1 MVGIRRTSGKYPWN
15 ATENEI
21 RMIDAFNIGITKR
34 RILEA
39 FEHGL
44 SVDDVAEQ
52 NDILKKASKEWLELN
67 EEVTQLKE
75 EEK

>member
-1 MVGIRRTSGKYPWN
+1 MVGIRRTSGKYPYKP
-15 ATENEI
+15 TKKE
-21 RMIDAFNIGITKR
+21 MHMVDMFNSKERR

-39 FEHGL
+39 FEYGL
-44 SVDDVAEQ
+44 SVPDIAYQ
-52 NDILKKASKEWLELN
+52 NDILKKASEDWLKLN

>member
-1 MVGIRRTSGKYPWN
+1 MVGIRRTSGKYPYRP
-15 ATENEI
+15 TEKEI
-21 RMIDAFNIGITKR
+21 RMVDMFNIGQTKR
-34 RILEA
+34 RILKA

-67 EEVTQLKE
+67 KQVEQLKE
-75 EEK
+75 EE